1 MHVDWTDSGIL
12 DVTRAVPACVG
23 GGMVWRGG
31 GGSGGGIDKKVV

>member
-23 GGMVWRGG
+23 GDGVAEVGEGG
-31 GGSGGGIDKKVV
+31 RIDKKVV